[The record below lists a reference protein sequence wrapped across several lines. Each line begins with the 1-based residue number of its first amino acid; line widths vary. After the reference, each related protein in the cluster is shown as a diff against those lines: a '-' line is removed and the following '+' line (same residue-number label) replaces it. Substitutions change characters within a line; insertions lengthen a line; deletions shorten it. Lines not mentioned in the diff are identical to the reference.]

1 LSSHFGK
8 SARIIEHDRQTI
20 GLAPR
25 EGFQR
30 SAVNYNFGR
39 CSVKA
44 RLSLCMTRNS
54 GWLISLSSG
63 CGDGVFSQLAVFEER
78 GSIVIRTIWIAALCL
93 AGLGGLFATRVTASI
108 SEGAARDPAMVGT
121 SFAQDT
127 LTKADRLDLTYLR
140 YPAENVPAAPTEPIA
155 ADIVPTKTTTSAKTA
170 SLRPPGLSAHR
181 NAVVLPKPRPKI
193 RPAKNARDVANAS
206 VDLKACHK
214 QNGLRG
220 MLISLS
226 GAPRCEL

>member
-1 LSSHFGK
+1 M
-8 SARIIEHDRQTI
+8 HDTKLR
-20 GLAPR
+20 L
-25 EGFQR
+25 
-30 SAVNYNFGR
+30 VNL
-39 CSVKA
+39 V
-44 RLSLCMTRNS
+44 
-54 GWLISLSSG
+54 SSG

-108 SEGAARDPAMVGT
+108 SEGAARDPATAGT

-127 LTKADRLDLTYLR
+127 LMKADRLDLTYLR
-140 YPAENVPAAPTEPIA
+140 YPAENVPAPPTEPIA
-155 ADIVPTKTTTSAKTA
+155 AEIVPAKPATSAKMGNPH
-170 SLRPPGLSAHR
+170 PPGRSAQR

-193 RPAKNARDVANAS
+193 RPAKNAKDVVKAS
-206 VDLKACHK
+206 VDLKACHQ
-214 QNGLRG
+214 QNGFGG